1 MDLINWFWKEFLFFL
16 KRLLTRQVGLAFQH
30 LHFSDETNEILIWG
44 MQQLQ
49 LKIEKTL
56 FDFYFKMKYLIN
68 KRNIHGYQYDNNQKI
83 FFIQSF

>member
-1 MDLINWFWKEFLFFL
+1 
-16 KRLLTRQVGLAFQH
+16 
-30 LHFSDETNEILIWG
+30 